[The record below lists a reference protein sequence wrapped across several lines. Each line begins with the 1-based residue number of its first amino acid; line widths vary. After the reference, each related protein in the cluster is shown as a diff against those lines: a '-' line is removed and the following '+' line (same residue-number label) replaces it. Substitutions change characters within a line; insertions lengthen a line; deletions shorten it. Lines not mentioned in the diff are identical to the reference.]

1 MTRGPCSSEE
11 RGDIGRVFKTASE
24 WTHTEFELVIADG
37 PLAGSFTGEFTTISR
52 FARGGRVLRRPRWM
66 HRCPSANLDLGA
78 LAPQQARGR
87 SDRSLAAG
95 VTGFFSLSGLS
106 LALAHEP

>member
-1 MTRGPCSSEE
+1 
-11 RGDIGRVFKTASE
+11 
-24 WTHTEFELVIADG
+24 
-37 PLAGSFTGEFTTISR
+37 
-52 FARGGRVLRRPRWM
+52 M

-95 VTGFFSLSGLS
+95 V
-106 LALAHEP
+106 